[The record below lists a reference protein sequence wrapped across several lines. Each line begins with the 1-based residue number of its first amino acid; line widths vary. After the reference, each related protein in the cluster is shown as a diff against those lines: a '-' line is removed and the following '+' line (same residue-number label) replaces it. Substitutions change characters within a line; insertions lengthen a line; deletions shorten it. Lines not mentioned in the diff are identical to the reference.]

1 MSQQG
6 SDDHATV
13 ENKDDQG
20 GGVSTTDAAV
30 ADAAHTPQPSA
41 TTDVPD
47 TGAAPSSDTTASQQ
61 PHSSQPLDS
70 GALGA
75 SANSVA
81 VTENASPSL
90 QQASEAAAPIPEV
103 TKLRAEQVTEACQ
116 TPQPTAVAYRS
127 LTLQFSPGKQ
137 RHLPRSSS
145 KLRTSTTSSEPGT
158 PDGLRSPM
166 SPRSVETSPL
176 KFRPLGRLLDIV
188 SAVSSNVL
196 SSTRE
201 TRGQEE
207 PSREY
212 GVVSSPR
219 ALMPRS
225 ETPKRLATKPGT
237 PVAATGASSPPS
249 RATPPSVATPAVVWP
264 STLGEG
270 TAIHSP
276 NTAIAYERY
285 VPPRIPWVTLLV
297 MCLQVRAHW
306 MFSHKHYSERCASV
320 RTILL
325 DGHWERALFA
335 AFHHAD
341 AEHLLSSLLSFLPK
355 ALILE
360 AALGATHFASLFV
373 KVAVLVGV
381 VNSLVVRLIS
391 QFPPL
396 SVLRTTC
403 THTFAGVI
411 AVFELLIRTH
421 FGRATIHYGNYQ
433 LGIRSPV
440 VMVVEL
446 LLLHLCSNKNDCP
459 IVSGLLVGTFLAKTS
474 LGNFITRIRRPRQ
487 HLQLCVVPC
496 APVTYL
502 LIAVITVAF
511 LYGPYPDRSA
521 PNAMQLTFLYPV
533 WEPLFLPALYLPS
546 VYQLAFVVLS
556 LFRVGREL
564 ERDLGHYGFL
574 IFATGLLLGVNALL
588 DGLSWIAWRHLVAF
602 QDDLPPPVRHSSTC
616 SCALVGALLA
626 MKVIHHRRHPHCE
639 YHMACFS
646 IYVPFWTGVLLEL
659 TLLHLEMPD
668 GYTLGH
674 VTGILLGLVVNNCR
688 KECFANFLPR
698 VLERFLVR
706 ATPEDR

>member
-13 ENKDDQG
+13 VNKDDQG

-30 ADAAHTPQPSA
+30 ADATHTPEPSA
-41 TTDVPD
+41 TAGVPD
-47 TGAAPSSDTTASQQ
+47 TGTAPSSDTTAIQQ

-103 TKLRAEQVTEACQ
+103 TKLRSEQVTEACQ

-474 LGNFITRIRRPRQ
+474 LGNFITRTK
-487 HLQLCVVPC
+487 LC
-496 APVTYL
+496 
-502 LIAVITVAF
+502 
-511 LYGPYPDRSA
+511 RS
-521 PNAMQLTFLYPV
+521 
-533 WEPLFLPALYLPS
+533 
-546 VYQLAFVVLS
+546 
-556 LFRVGREL
+556 
-564 ERDLGHYGFL
+564 FL
-574 IFATGLLLGVNALL
+574 ILATGLLLGVNALL

-668 GYTLGH
+668 GHTLGH